1 MNRVLGVPHYNY
13 STSYPQNPILIIKA
27 PTLLRPT
34 GWMLTML
41 GLGVP
46 TLIHFSGDLLRKG
59 TILKI
64 KVYIYFFLPGYFK
77 AQNEV
82 MRLHRVQEAFVR
94 YS

>member
-1 MNRVLGVPHYNY
+1 MDAHNAGPW
-13 STSYPQNPILIIKA
+13 STNFNTFL
-27 PTLLRPT
+27 
-34 GWMLTML
+34 W
-41 GLGVP
+41 
-46 TLIHFSGDLLRKG
+46 DLLRKG